1 MAQSA
6 KAGAKKPNEDKP
18 RVVAAPTGEQKPLPL
33 GPDARMNARFI
44 LVALVLWTASRFLPS
59 LIVAYLGHYP
69 GSRAMATVSEVR

>member
-6 KAGAKKPNEDKP
+6 KAGAKKPNEDRP

-33 GPDARMNARFI
+33 GPNARTNARFI

-59 LIVAYLGHYP
+59 LIVAYLGQYP